1 MAKRITKKLTIAR
14 AFFQRNV
21 CEFVE
26 SIGAV
31 AKPCDFARE
40 YILQTSIDQVEI
52 TVFENW
58 IACQFADLCAAAV
71 FTERN
76 GPRTNL
82 HSGKWNFIYSDEPD
96 VLNNGLVIGD
106 FVSAIERLL
115 AYVPTP
121 EDVAKTNSL
130 RAKHPRAAR
139 VVAFGEGQH
148 GSTQGNLSR

>member
-1 MAKRITKKLTIAR
+1 MAKRITMKLASAR

-26 SIGAV
+26 SIGAA

-40 YILQTSIDQVEI
+40 YILETSIGQLEI

-58 IACQFADLCAAAV
+58 IACQFADLCAAVV

-82 HSGKWNFIYSDEPD
+82 YSGKWNFIYADEAD

-106 FVSAIERLL
+106 FVSAIEQLL

-121 EDVAKTNSL
+121 EDTARTQCL
-130 RAKHPRAAR
+130 RAEHPRAAKVIVFR
-139 VVAFGEGQH
+139 EGQH
-148 GSTQGNLSR
+148 GARQGNLSH